1 MKPIYDSAVIGLD
14 GKTKVYRTT
23 KVIEIFNM
31 CIEIVSNA
39 FAGTLLSFGKTVTEN
54 QIKEAERAYDDV
66 LMDIE
71 HKKQRDIEKQDQL
84 DLIDA
89 YRESLIDIRT
99 CLINTN
105 NNKPFLLPDS
115 HKLVGRYHSYQDVFN
130 GTDKSFV
137 DLINEH
143 SLPSDKYV
151 LEPVSSLTVDRLL
164 EVED

>member
-14 GKTKVYRTT
+14 GKTKVYQTT

-39 FAGTLLSFGKTVTEN
+39 FAGTLLSFGKTVTDS

-71 HKKQRDIEKQDQL
+71 HKKQREIERQDRL
-84 DLIDA
+84 LLIDA
-89 YRESLIDIRT
+89 YRESLIDVRT

-115 HKLVGRYHSYQDVFN
+115 HKLVGRYHSLTDVVN
-130 GTDKSFV
+130 NTDKSFV

-143 SLPSDKYV
+143 SLPSDKYI
-151 LEPVSSLTVDRLL
+151 LEPVSTLTVDRLL

>member
-1 MKPIYDSAVIGLD
+1 MKPVYDSAVIALD
-14 GKTKVYRTT
+14 GKTKVYQTT

-39 FAGTLLSFGKTVTEN
+39 FAGTLLSFGKTVTDS

-71 HKKQRDIEKQDQL
+71 HKKQRDIEKQHEI

-89 YRESLIDIRT
+89 YRESLIDVRT

-115 HKLVGRYHSYQDVFN
+115 HKLVGRYHSYQDVVN
-130 GTDKSFV
+130 NTDKSFV
-137 DLINEH
+137 DLLNEH
-143 SLPSDKYV
+143 SLLSDKYV

>member
-14 GKTKVYRTT
+14 GKTKVYQTT

-66 LMDIE
+66 LMDLE
-71 HKKQRDIEKQDQL
+71 HQKQRDIEKQNNL
-84 DLIDA
+84 NLIDA
-89 YRESLIDIRT
+89 YRELLIDVRT

-151 LEPVSSLTVDRLL
+151 LEPVSTLTVDRLL